1 MSAPVEKCVL
11 KTRVLSRSFV
21 MSDG

>member
-1 MSAPVEKCVL
+1 MSAPVEKCVS